1 MRDLLSRFKDS
12 SELKDF
18 VRFISRGTK
27 EDIKYL
33 TSHTPSGQQSTNYR
47 LWTAK
52 PLIKKGSGHPDGYLN
67 GAIWRQEIKLKTMLH
82 NSYDYE
88 GREMILELDKEIF
101 NLIMDR
107 NHSDDEREIIITEDT
122 TYCLESRYYNLR
134 K

>member
-12 SELKDF
+12 SELNDF
-18 VRFISRGTK
+18 VRFISRGAK

-67 GAIWRQEIKLKTMLH
+67 GAIWRQEIKLNTIEH
-82 NSYDYE
+82 NPYDYINC
-88 GREMILELDKEIF
+88 GMILELDKEIF
-101 NLIMDR
+101 NLIMGR
-107 NHSDDEREIIITEDT
+107 NHSDDEREIIRTDES
-122 TYCLESRYYNLR
+122 YCLESRYYTLR
-134 K
+134 A